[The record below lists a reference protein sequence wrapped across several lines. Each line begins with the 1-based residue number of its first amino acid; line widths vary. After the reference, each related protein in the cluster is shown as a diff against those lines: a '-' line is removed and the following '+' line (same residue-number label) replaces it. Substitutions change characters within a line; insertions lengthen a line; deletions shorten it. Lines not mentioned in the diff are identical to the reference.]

1 MRYFLIVFVS
11 LLFGTCACWAADKP
25 ALQDENDKICYS
37 IGYQVGTDL
46 KEHGVKPNAPAMTQG
61 LQDAFDPA
69 ADTLLSA
76 EEMQAVLVAFK
87 MKIDARQ
94 QQQQQGKKAVE
105 QYRGEGRAF
114 LSDNAKKEGVV
125 TLPSGL
131 QYLVLAQGSG
141 KTPKPE
147 DTVTVNYRGTLINGR
162 EFDSSFRDNKPA
174 TFRVDTVILGWQEAL
189 AMMKEGDKWK
199 LFIPSDLA
207 FGERGPLAD
216 KVVIYELELLSV
228 LPAQEL

>member
-1 MRYFLIVFVS
+1 
-11 LLFGTCACWAADKP
+11 
-25 ALQDENDKICYS
+25 LQDENDKICYS

-228 LPAQEL
+228 LPAKER